1 MKNNQ
6 KVIIVSIALVG
17 LGMYYFYKQ
26 GKQDAQPALEPT
38 SPFGDTKNIGN
49 NTSPVKADWNKVL
62 KKGSKGI
69 EVKILQKALNQ
80 LTVDGDFGDKT
91 ETRLKN
97 VMNVTETSIN
107 NYNKFINKK

>member
-38 SPFGDTKNIGN
+38 SPFGDTKNIGT
-49 NTSPVKADWNKVL
+49 NTSPVKANWDKVL
-62 KKGSKGI
+62 KKGSVGQ
-69 EVKILQKALNQ
+69 EVGILQTALKTLKVDNSFGS
-80 LTVDGDFGDKT
+80 LT
-91 ETRLKN
+91 EARLKK
-97 VMNVTETSIN
+97 VMGVSETSLN